1 MSAKWDD
8 TCLVC
13 GIKAGNRC
21 SSCSKA
27 GINLAFCSPEHQ
39 KLVWKVHRRVC
50 GPGKAN
56 PFTWPLLS
64 EAEAEEALKHL
75 HRPSA
80 SIRSLA
86 PAVSTVAKA
95 FEVFAHVKPERVAR
109 QQILY
114 VLRAFEEARVTGL
127 DHAEDDVGVVSH
139 LNGLALHELCIFPQ
153 ERDYTTE
160 TWYALYCHLMLA
172 NSAVLYPLRRDGSD
186 ASPLVEPEEWVD
198 RRLAR
203 VNDLVR
209 TRAAATHPG
218 LAENVLAH
226 LGAAAEMYAQET
238 RG

>member
-1 MSAKWDD
+1 MSSPNESPCVLSLDP
-8 TCLVC
+8 
-13 GIKAGNRC
+13 GSAGLPLPDP
-21 SSCSKA
+21 
-27 GINLAFCSPEHQ
+27 LARPLSMPYALSLRAPQ
-39 KLVWKVHRRVC
+39 R
-50 GPGKAN
+50 
-56 PFTWPLLS
+56 TWP
-64 EAEAEEALKHL
+64 
-75 HRPSA
+75 R
-80 SIRSLA
+80 RS
-86 PAVSTVAKA
+86 KQ
-95 FEVFAHVKPERVAR
+95 R